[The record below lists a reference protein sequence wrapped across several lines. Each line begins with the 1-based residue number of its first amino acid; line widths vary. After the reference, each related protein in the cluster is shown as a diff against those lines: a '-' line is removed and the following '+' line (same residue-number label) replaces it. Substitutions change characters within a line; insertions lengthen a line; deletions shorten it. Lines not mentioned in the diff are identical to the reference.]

1 MKIDSFNIEIISLL
15 KTNARMSFA
24 KIGKAIGLTAPAVAQ
39 RIQSMESEG
48 IIEGYTIAL
57 NEEKLGIDIKA
68 IITVKYGLGKRA
80 SFLNSLDSFPEI
92 QSCFL
97 VTGEDCVI
105 MTAHLRNN
113 QHLVSL
119 LDRIAEYGISKTS
132 IILDDLVKS
141 KKAI

>member
-1 MKIDSFNIEIISLL
+1 MNLDLYNTKIIDLL

-24 KIGKAIGLTAPAVAQ
+24 KIGKEIGLTAPAVAQ
-39 RIQSMESEG
+39 RIQNMEKEG
-48 IIEGYTIAL
+48 IIEGYKLAI
-57 NEEKLGIDIKA
+57 NEKKIGIDIKA

-80 SFLNSLDSFPEI
+80 LFLNSLSSFPEI
-92 QSCFL
+92 QSCYL

-105 MTAHLRNN
+105 MTVHLRNN

-141 KKAI
+141 KKTI